1 MKSVPAW
8 VLYTVYRIL
17 AFAVP
22 LALLLLL
29 GIEPWLAAVLAAII
43 GFCLSYILLRQPRE
57 EVARDLY
64 AATQRT
70 KKPQVRSDDETEDA
84 AVDQAAVST
93 PATSETPTST
103 GRSSVRPG
111 SEREGGAEQDAV
123 SQPGETGEFQGK
135 NELR

>member
-22 LALLLLL
+22 LAILLLL
-29 GIEPWLAAVLAAII
+29 GIEPWLAALLAAII
-43 GFCLSYILLRQPRE
+43 GFCLSYILLRTRRE

-64 AATQRT
+64 AATQRA
-70 KKPQVRSDDETEDA
+70 KKAPVRSDDETEDA
-84 AVDQAAVST
+84 AIEQAQVST
-93 PATSETPTST
+93 PTTSETATSA
-103 GRSSVRPG
+103 GG
-111 SEREGGAEQDAV
+111 SAARRASEGEGSAEQNAV